1 MIYHHAPKVHSS
13 RCLHGACPGGNLT
26 DLDLPACLA
35 ACVPLPGDDQEQ
47 FKTQIYT
54 ALCLALSIGVFF
66 LTIYVI
72 LPEQHVEVPDE
83 IDPLKQIKALDGK
96 G

>member
-1 MIYHHAPKVHSS
+1 MHSKYS
-13 RCLHGACPGGNLT
+13 PVVACTGLALWFGLT
-26 DLDLPACLA
+26 DLDLPTCLA
-35 ACVPLPGDDQEQ
+35 ACVSLSGDDQEQ

-54 ALCLALSIGVFF
+54 ALCLALSIGVFL

-83 IDPLKQIKALDGK
+83 IDPLTQIKALDGK

>member
-1 MIYHHAPKVHSS
+1 
-13 RCLHGACPGGNLT
+13 
-26 DLDLPACLA
+26 
-35 ACVPLPGDDQEQ
+35 VPLSGDDQEQ

-54 ALCLALSIGVFF
+54 ALCLALSIGVFL

-72 LPEQHVEVPDE
+72 LPSEHVEVPDE
-83 IDPLKQIKALDGK
+83 IDPVKQIQQVKGALDGK